1 MYPWIY
7 IFCGKYRKEGRI
19 LLNNKQRNLLRA
31 AGNTLQPIVIIG
43 KGGITEQV
51 TEGLEQALTARE
63 LVKGRVLPHTEF
75 EVNAVAEELARRTG
89 AEIVQTVGRN
99 ILFYRPPAGGAPSKL
114 FRPEED

>member
-1 MYPWIY
+1 VDLHF
-7 IFCGKYRKEGRI
+7 FCGKYRKEGRI

-43 KGGITEQV
+43 KGGITAQV

-75 EVNAVAEELARRTG
+75 EVNEVAEELARRTG

-99 ILFYRPPAGGAPSKL
+99 ILFYRPPAEGAPSKL